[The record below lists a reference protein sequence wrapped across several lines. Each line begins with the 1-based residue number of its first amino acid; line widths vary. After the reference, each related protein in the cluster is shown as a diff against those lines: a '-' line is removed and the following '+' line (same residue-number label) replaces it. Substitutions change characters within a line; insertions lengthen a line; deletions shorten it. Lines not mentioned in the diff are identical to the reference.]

1 MQYARERVN
10 LRLLRVRSWVK
21 GKLPHRSG
29 RPDLKKKMSKLQP
42 VLLSGGSGTRLW
54 PLSRE
59 AYPKQFLALAGEDTM
74 LQATWRRVA
83 ALADIAPIVVAG
95 EDHRFLVA
103 EQLRQ
108 IGAPT
113 PAILLEPMGRNTA
126 PAIAAAA
133 MQAMRDGEDPL
144 LLVLPSDHVVRDEA
158 AFRAAVSAAMPAADA
173 GGLLTFG
180 IVPDTAETGFGYIE
194 ADKHAEARDGG
205 VKPVLRFAEKPDALT
220 AQAYVDAG
228 GYYWNSGMFLFR
240 ASRYLEELQ
249 RFRPDIVEGVR
260 AAFDAAQG
268 DGDFIRLDKKAF
280 AACPSDS
287 IDYAVMEKT
296 DAAMVLPVDIGW
308 NDVGSWSALWDV
320 SEQDTDGNAHH
331 GDVISIDSRNS
342 YAYSR
347 RLVALVGVDDLVV
360 VETDDAVLVAHK
372 DKVQQVKDVVA
383 QLKREK
389 RSQVALHREVHRPW
403 GSYDSIDIGDG
414 FQVKRIKV
422 KPGARLSLQSHTQ
435 RAEHW
440 IVVRGT
446 ARVTRDNDVFELH
459 ANQSTYIPIGAKHR
473 LENPGSEILELIE
486 VQSGDYL
493 GEDDIVRYEDV
504 YGRA

>member
-1 MQYARERVN
+1 MTIFQAQQV
-10 LRLLRVRSWVK
+10 
-21 GKLPHRSG
+21 
-29 RPDLKKKMSKLQP
+29 QP

-59 AYPKQFLALAGEDTM
+59 MYHKQFLPLVGDDTM
-74 LQATWRRVA
+74 LQATWKRIA
-83 ALADIAPIVVAG
+83 PLASLPPIVVAN
-95 EDHRFLVA
+95 ESHRFLAA
-103 EQLRQ
+103 EQLRVLDVSN
-108 IGAPT
+108 
-113 PAILLEPMGRNTA
+113 PAILLEPVGRNTA

-133 MQAMRDGEDPL
+133 LQAMATGGDPL
-144 LLVLPSDHVVRDEA
+144 LLVLPSDHVIADA
-158 AFRAAVSAAMPAADA
+158 QAFRAAVVLASAAAEQGA
-173 GGLLTFG
+173 LVTFG
-180 IVPDTAETGFGYIE
+180 IVPTGAETGFGYIQ
-194 ADKHAEARDGG
+194 AAAGDDVRK
-205 VKPVLRFAEKPDALT
+205 VLRFVEKPDAST
-220 AQAYVDAG
+220 AQGYVDAG

-240 ASRYLEELQ
+240 ASRYLQELE
-249 RFRPDIVEGVR
+249 RLRPDIL
-260 AAFDAAQG
+260 AATRTAFAAATR
-268 DGDFIRLDKKAF
+268 DGDFIRLDKDAF
-280 AACPSDS
+280 ATCPSES

-320 SEQDTDGNAHH
+320 AARDADGNACR
-331 GDVISIDSRNS
+331 GDVIAIDSRNS
-342 YAYSR
+342 YAHAR

-372 DKVQQVKDVVA
+372 DRVQQVKEVVA
-383 QLKREK
+383 QLKTGQ
-389 RSQVALHREVHRPW
+389 RSQAALHREVHRPW
-403 GSYDSIDIGDG
+403 GSYDSVDVGDA

-422 KPGARLSLQSHTQ
+422 KPGAQLSLQSHTR

-473 LENPGSEILELIE
+473 LENPGTQMLELVE

-504 YGRA
+504 YGRS